1 MGLYGVTECL
11 MGPYGSLRP
20 CGVTEAL
27 RVSMGSVGAL
37 WGPVGSLRP
46 SGVTEF
52 PMGLYGV
59 TEFPMGLHR
68 VAEPLWDH

>member
-1 MGLYGVTECL
+1 MGLY
-11 MGPYGSLRP
+11 
-20 CGVTEAL
+20 GVTEAL
-27 RVSMGSVGAL
+27 RVSMGSVDAL

-68 VAEPLWDH
+68 VAEALWGH